1 MNDEL
6 HIPQTANDRKL
17 EIGMKFAS
25 IDDAFEFYNQYA
37 CEAGFSARISN
48 SKKNKMNEVVWKQFV
63 CFKAGQTDEVRS
75 KNRASSGG
83 PIKKRARG
91 EVRTYCK
98 AKISIVKQ
106 QTGPYWSIS
115 LFTEGHN
122 HGLSTPSKVHLLR
135 SYRSVSAAKRVLTQ
149 QFSEANIPT
158 CQQMQLMEIE
168 HGGPES
174 VGCTERDIRN
184 VERDMRDE
192 QKGIDAENLVEF
204 FTSEKEKNSSFF
216 FDYETD
222 SDNRFKRCFWE
233 DHKSRSAY
241 SVFGDVV
248 VFDSTYNTNNDEKTE
263 SYLWLLNKFMEA
275 VPTSAPKAIVTD
287 QDPAMTKTLAQ
298 VLPKTSIKNV
308 IKNSTS
314 PEEFE
319 HWWKDVIR
327 FANLEQNT
335 WILLMYELRHNSSSK
350 PMQLMH
356 DRQRDHMSCS
366 CGKFEFDGI
375 PCRHMLAFFRI
386 SQIFE
391 LPKKYILKRWTQE
404 AKIGVVYALDDEN
417 TNDDPT
423 RLLMTRRSKLSYK
436 ASILI
441 DYASLTDEGTK
452 FLNEQLDSL
461 HGKIKEMGAS
471 STTVSSSQTRKN
483 LDKPR
488 NIGDPS
494 NIRTKGSG
502 KRMLSSKEKSTLK
515 ARACHGCG
523 LSGVSHDKRNCPKLH
538 DCFIF
543 QDDILEKIH
552 KHKIH
557 PTAHPSFLFIK
568 LRNLTDGE
576 KAFTKKSSAATT
588 RSLSGFPTGL
598 QPIVLIV
605 LPLNSPTVKTK
616 FMSQRSPKS
625 ADLRRSPTPGRAR
638 APPN

>member
-6 HIPQTANDRKL
+6 HIPQTANDRKP

-37 CEAGFSARISN
+37 REAGFSARISN

-63 CFKAGQTDEVRS
+63 CFKAGQIDEVRS

-91 EVRTYCK
+91 EVRTDCK

-115 LFTEGHN
+115 LFTECHN
-122 HGLSTPSKVHLLR
+122 HGLSTPLKVHLLR
-135 SYRSVSAAKRVLTQ
+135 SHRSVSAAKRVLTQ

-184 VERDMRDE
+184 LERDMRDE
-192 QKGIDAENLVEF
+192 QKGINAETLVEF

-222 SDNRFKRCFWE
+222 SDNRFKRCFWA

-241 SVFGDVV
+241 NVFGDVV

-275 VPTSAPKAIVTD
+275 MPTRAPKAIITD
-287 QDPAMTKTLAQ
+287 QDPAMTKALAQ
-298 VLPKTSIKNV
+298 VLPKTHTTTRDDIMMYNV
-308 IKNSTS
+308 VSFQS
-314 PEEFE
+314 
-319 HWWKDVIR
+319 
-327 FANLEQNT
+327 
-335 WILLMYELRHNSSSK
+335 SSSK
-350 PMQLMH
+350 PRQLMH
-356 DRQRDHMSCS
+356 DRQRDHISCS

-452 FLNEQLDSL
+452 FLNKQLDSL

-471 STTVSSSQTRKN
+471 STTVPSSQTRKN

-494 NIRTKGSG
+494 NIRTKGCS

-515 ARACHGCG
+515 SRACHGCG
-523 LSGVSHDKRNCPKLH
+523 LSGVSHDKLSSSK
-538 DCFIF
+538 I
-543 QDDILEKIH
+543 ILLKKIH

-576 KAFTKKSSAATT
+576 KSFTKKSSSATT
-588 RSLSGFPTGL
+588 RSLSEFPTGL
-598 QPIVLIV
+598 QSIVLIV

-625 ADLRRSPTPGRAR
+625 ADLRRSPTPGCAR